1 MSDIRFPFPVGS
13 LVACS
18 WSMTYCA
25 QTAQGWDKV
34 LDRNQPFILLSE
46 VIKDKTANWYE
57 CQIFVVG
64 TQHVGIIS
72 WDNSTMSEVI
82 ERTYLVSEP

>member
-46 VIKDKTANWYE
+46 VIKDKTANCARDKHLIE
-57 CQIFVVG
+57 
-64 TQHVGIIS
+64 
-72 WDNSTMSEVI
+72 EVAVN
-82 ERTYLVSEP
+82 LPDK